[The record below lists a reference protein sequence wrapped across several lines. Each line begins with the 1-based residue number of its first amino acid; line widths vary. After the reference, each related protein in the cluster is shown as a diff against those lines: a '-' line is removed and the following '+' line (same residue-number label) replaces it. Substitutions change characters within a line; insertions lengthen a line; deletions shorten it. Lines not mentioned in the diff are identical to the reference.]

1 MINAERLAWDAARV
15 VVRTLEDDR
24 YEWLSARVGELLGP
38 EPQLAL
44 SDSYTRMSWRTRS
57 DASMIEAGLWR
68 AQLVDL
74 LHARPE
80 LADRVRQLTEEARA
94 ALQVDAR

>member
-1 MINAERLAWDAARV
+1 MINAERLAWDAARA
-15 VVRTLEDDR
+15 VVRLLEDDR
-24 YEWLSARVGELLGP
+24 YEWLSTRIGALLGP
-38 EPQLAL
+38 ERQLAL
-44 SDSYTRMSWRTRS
+44 SDSYTRMSWSARS
-57 DASMIEAGLWR
+57 DASMVEAGLWR

-80 LADRVRQLTEEARA
+80 LADPVRQLIEEAHA